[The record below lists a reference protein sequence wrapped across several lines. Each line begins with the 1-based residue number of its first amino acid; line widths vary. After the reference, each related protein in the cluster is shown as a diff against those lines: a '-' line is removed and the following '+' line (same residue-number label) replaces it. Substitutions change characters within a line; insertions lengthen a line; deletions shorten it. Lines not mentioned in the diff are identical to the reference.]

1 VLAISDGRFLGELTW
16 LLVEVLVQGL
26 VMAMGF
32 GVRLEVLVGVDF
44 LGFQVLGLGPLL
56 ALLSVGEVVL
66 LTRLLPLLLLL

>member
-1 VLAISDGRFLGELTW
+1 
-16 LLVEVLVQGL
+16 
-26 VMAMGF
+26 MAMGF

-66 LTRLLPLLLLL
+66 LARLLPLLLLLQNRGLLLRLLPLLSLR